1 MTWPQPP
8 ALQKTAIT
16 YWLLIF
22 CLTSCG
28 KQKDVHH
35 TDIPALVPPDQA
47 GQLIY
52 SDYFSA
58 VTYTV
63 LENDG
68 RENAV
73 YNPAQVKVAGQRIYI
88 FEAGNSAR
96 LLAFNVTT
104 GDHLFTI
111 EKTGRGPDEIT
122 FGVDFIV
129 DNQKNQIEILDNRG
143 KILVFDQKGN
153 YLSSKLIP
161 DKQSFYNFVK
171 LDDGSYIFSALNLD
185 KNLPAYAIYHTDPDL
200 QMTQK
205 ELPVPNHLKQFSIV
219 TKTLSRHGDDIFFHQ
234 AGNNVLY
241 KYSKTQKAFQPL
253 FRVPVNGNWVSQE
266 ELITCSLQ
274 ASDGLFQCQSDLF
287 HAYDKVSHFD
297 RVVFNEAVIA
307 FQYTLEGSVQYA
319 LYDRKNQTYQLFD
332 RAQNDLDGGPTYPLL
347 MSITDDALVFT
358 TMNQDLVHSR
368 LKDFTEIKALFPNST
383 FPSIANRYQQ
393 QTDNNPLMVFT
404 KIK

>member
-1 MTWPQPP
+1 MKWLKFPT
-8 ALQKTAIT
+8 LKKTAIK
-16 YWLLIF
+16 YLVLIF
-22 CLTSCG
+22 CLTNCSE
-28 KQKDVHH
+28 QKEVQH
-35 TDIPALVPPDQA
+35 TDIPTLVPSDQA
-47 GQLIY
+47 GYLTY

-63 LENDG
+63 LENDD

-73 YNPAQVKVAGQRIYI
+73 YNPAQVKVTNQRIYI
-88 FEAGNSAR
+88 FEAGNPAR
-96 LLAFNVTT
+96 LLAFNVTS

-129 DNQKNQIEILDNRG
+129 DNPKDQIEILDNRG
-143 KILVFDQKGN
+143 KILVFDQEGN

-171 LDDGSYIFSALNLD
+171 LDDGSYLFSALNLD
-185 KNLPAYAIYHTDPDL
+185 KNLPAYAIYHANPDL
-200 QMTQK
+200 EITKK
-205 ELPVPNHLKQFSIV
+205 ELPIPNYLKQFSVV
-219 TKTLSRHGDDIFFHQ
+219 TKTLSRNGDDILFHQ

-287 HAYDKVSHFD
+287 NAYDKVSHFD
-297 RVVFNEAVIA
+297 RVVFNEAIIA
-307 FQYTLEGSVQYA
+307 FQYTLEGSVQYG
-319 LYDRKNQTYQLFD
+319 LYDRKNQTYKLFD

-347 MSITDDALVFT
+347 MAITDDALVFT

-368 LKDFTEIKALFPNST
+368 LKSFAEHNTSFPGST
-383 FPSIANRYQQ
+383 FPFIAHRYQS
-393 QTDNNPLMVFT
+393 QTENNPLMVFT
-404 KIK
+404 TIK